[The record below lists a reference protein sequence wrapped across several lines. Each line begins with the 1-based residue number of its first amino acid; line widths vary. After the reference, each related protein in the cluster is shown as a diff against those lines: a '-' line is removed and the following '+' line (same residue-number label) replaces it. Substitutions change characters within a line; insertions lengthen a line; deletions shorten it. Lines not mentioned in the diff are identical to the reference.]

1 VVAKNKKAKKT
12 PKKASK
18 KRGSAKA
25 KRKGNQATHLGFLSE
40 GFRMIFAW
48 LGAVVVGIGS
58 LFSWI
63 GQRMWEALH
72 GQRARQPLAMM
83 LIAISIF
90 AIVALLSYAVG
101 DSGSNWSGRIGH
113 DLAERLFQ
121 FFGVGAYLIP
131 AFGIFWGFARL
142 YRETEGR
149 NALLKLV
156 GVLVLAMTVALC
168 ARGIQGESVPSMT
181 LPEGPGGS
189 IGDLYPNMR
198 EALGQFGVVIL
209 LVLLGGL
216 SSLFATEWAFVPL
229 IRELARRGRAR
240 LRQPELPLQ
249 AEIPTLR
256 EQTRRNH
263 QAASKGVAGAW
274 GKMRRLLSPFHAPG
288 EVARE
293 DKPEAAGVIEAEVP
307 NQLQSIPATM
317 QGELLKPSAA
327 EDQPQE
333 VEPLEVAALEKEN
346 NLQATAQADRR
357 VEQKTEDHSMPGH
370 KAEAHAAGGA
380 VVENIA
386 SAEVA
391 SQPDDQV
398 ITQLEKPISV
408 PAAQLRELDLHDK
421 PLPGISEAPEEKSH
435 ALEFE
440 KENKKR
446 RQRKPRLDSLPSAD
460 ALEKGEAVDRS
471 KAQAEIDS
479 LGRRLQDVFDA
490 FGLDGRV
497 VGAER
502 GPTLTLFEVQLAAG
516 VSVKKLN
523 NRRDDL
529 GVALGSHGVRIVYPL
544 PGRTTVG
551 VEVPNLIREPVRLKD
566 VYEGADLAWQRNR
579 LPMVLGRDTLGKP
592 AVEDLAKMP
601 HMLIAGTTGSGKSVC
616 LNSILLTM
624 LLRRTPEQVR
634 MVLIDPKQVELQ
646 LYQDIPH
653 LLCPVVTDMKRA
665 PFTLEWAVRA
675 MEDRL
680 HQFKLAGVRNIND
693 YNTLSIA
700 ELKNR
705 VGEAY
710 DPDEFPDTIPY
721 IVLVIDELA
730 DLMMV
735 SKKEVE
741 IAISRLAAKA
751 RAAGI
756 HLLVATQRPS
766 TDVVT
771 GLIKMNLPVRM
782 AFRVTSLVDSRV
794 ILDESGAEA
803 LLGNGDFLYRPP
815 GASGMTRGQGA
826 FVSEEEVRK
835 ICDHLRENGKPEF
848 LEDLVQMKGSG
859 GSGAEVDDPLYEDAV
874 RIILQSGRG
883 SASLLQRA
891 LSVGYTRASRLID
904 IMTEQGVLG
913 PFVGSKARE
922 VMLTVEEWEAQQE

>member
-1 VVAKNKKAKKT
+1 
-12 PKKASK
+12 
-18 KRGSAKA
+18 
-25 KRKGNQATHLGFLSE
+25 
-40 GFRMIFAW
+40 MIAGW
-48 LGAVVVGIGS
+48 MGALVIGIGS
-58 LFSWI
+58 LISWI
-63 GQRMWEALH
+63 ARRTWEALH
-72 GQRARQPLAMM
+72 GQRGRQPLGMM

-90 AIVALLSYAVG
+90 ALVALVSYAVG
-101 DSGSNWSGRIGH
+101 DPGSNWSGRIGH
-113 DLAERLFQ
+113 SLADGLLRFL
-121 FFGVGAYLIP
+121 GYGAFLIP

-142 YRETEGR
+142 LRHAEGSS
-149 NALLKLV
+149 AVLKLT
-156 GVLVLAMTVALC
+156 GVLVLALTVSLS
-168 ARGIQGESVPSMT
+168 ARGLTGDVAATMM
-181 LPEGPGGS
+181 LPNGPGGWF
-189 IGDLYPNMR
+189 GNRFYPNIR
-198 EALGQFGVVIL
+198 GALGQFGVVTL

-229 IRELARRGRAR
+229 IRDLARKGRES
-240 LRQPELPLQ
+240 LRQPNLPLQ
-249 AEIPTLR
+249 AERPSLR
-256 EQTRRNH
+256 EQTKRNH
-263 QAASKGVAGAW
+263 EMASQGVRGAW
-274 GKMRRLLSPFHAPG
+274 GKFKRLLSPFHPPG
-288 EVARE
+288 
-293 DKPEAAGVIEAEVP
+293 EAAGASGNAADVAGDGAAQGGAAVGSATGGAAGAASGTSGDAGAQP
-307 NQLQSIPATM
+307 NLPQRLDTIPATL
-317 QGELLKPSAA
+317 QGKRLEDGQAPPPLEEQKPQTSAA
-327 EDQPQE
+327 AAKAAAAEQE
-333 VEPLEVAALEKEN
+333 AAKKRAAEQKKAEVAAATAAAAAKQAA
-346 NLQATAQADRR
+346 QAT
-357 VEQKTEDHSMPGH
+357 PGEA
-370 KAEAHAAGGA
+370 KVSAASAASAGVSSAKLAELEAGAGG
-380 VVENIA
+380 
-386 SAEVA
+386 S
-391 SQPDDQV
+391 
-398 ITQLEKPISV
+398 
-408 PAAQLRELDLHDK
+408 
-421 PLPGISEAPEEKSH
+421 LPGISEAPEERHH
-435 ALEFE
+435 ALDFD
-440 KENKKR
+440 KEPAKKR
-446 RQRKPRLDSLPSAD
+446 RKKPRLDSLPD
-460 ALEKGEAVDRS
+460 PGVLERGEVVDRS

-479 LGRRLQDVFDA
+479 LGRQLQDAFDA

-502 GPTLTLFEVQLAAG
+502 GPTLTLFEVQLATG

-523 NRRDDL
+523 NQRDDL

-551 VEVPNLIREPVRLKD
+551 IEVPNLKRDPVRLKD
-566 VYEGADLAWQRNR
+566 VYEGADLTWEKNR
-579 LPMVLGRDTLGKP
+579 LPMVLGRDTLGSP

-680 HQFKLAGVRNIND
+680 HQFKLAGVRNISD
-693 YNTLSIA
+693 YNALSPT
-700 ELKNR
+700 ELKKR

-710 DPDEFPDTIPY
+710 DPEEFPDAIPY
-721 IVLVIDELA
+721 FVLVIDELA

-794 ILDESGAEA
+794 ILDEGGAEA

-815 GASGMTRGQGA
+815 GASSMTRGQGA

-848 LEDLVQMKGSG
+848 LEDLVQMKGAAG
-859 GSGAEVDDPLYEDAV
+859 GGGEVDDPLYDDAV

-891 LSVGYTRASRLID
+891 LSIGYTRASRLID

-922 VMLTVEEWEAQQE
+922 VMLTVEEWEAQQGSE